1 MLDYIII
8 FLSVICFA
16 AQFAF
21 TKLFEQS
28 VKQSMVTTFV
38 MLIVT
43 GLSGAVI
50 FLAAGG
56 FQVRFSWVST
66 VWAVI
71 MACIMIPYYMLGIK
85 VLSIGSVAVYSMF
98 MMLGGMLVPFFYG
111 ILFLQETVSVGK
123 LLGTAFLTGFM
134 ILQAVG
140 EKQPQAEMAH
150 KKRKWLFVIL
160 CLLIFFINGLTG
172 VVTKAHAMSEG
183 AVDETSFVAIYCAMT
198 AILGGAFLA
207 GSLLK
212 NKADVCAQMKSTWK
226 KKPLVNMVLLGT
238 AAYTGNFLQLLAAD
252 KVPAS
257 VQFPLV
263 SGGVIV
269 LSAVVSVLFKERLT
283 KREWISVAGA
293 FTATFLFA
301 F

>member
-1 MLDYIII
+1 MLDYIMI

-28 VKQSMVTTFV
+28 VKQTMTTIFV

-50 FLAAGG
+50 FLVAGG

-71 MACIMIPYYMLGIK
+71 MACIMIPYYMLGVK
-85 VLSIGSVAVYSMF
+85 VLSFGSVAVYSMF

-123 LLGTAFLTGFM
+123 LLGTAFLAGFM

-140 EKQPQAEMAH
+140 EKQPREESAH
-150 KKRKWLFVIL
+150 KKIKCLFFVL

-198 AILGGAFLA
+198 AMLGGVFLVGA
-207 GSLLK
+207 LLK
-212 NKADVCAQMKSTWK
+212 NKGEVWAQMKSTWK
-226 KKPLVNMVLLGT
+226 KKPLVSMVLLGT

-269 LSAVVSVLFKERLT
+269 LSAVVSILFKEKLT

-293 FTATFLFA
+293 FAATFLFA